1 NQCSVYAMD
10 LKYDGIYYYILILLD
25 KFFLLRNCYDLGV
38 IPASIEALTVVKYI
52 VIKSANIILNNLR
65 NPTNG
70 ISISAARRNP

>member
-10 LKYDGIYYYILILLD
+10 LKYD
-25 KFFLLRNCYDLGV
+25 
-38 IPASIEALTVVKYI
+38 ASIEALTVVKYI

-70 ISISAARRNP
+70 ISIKATNLRVTVKSKGVSIT